1 MKILVPVKR
10 VVDANIKVKVGP
22 DGKLDVANL
31 KHSMNPFDEIALE
44 QAVQMKEKGIANEVI
59 AVSVGDTKAQE
70 TLRTALAMGADKG
83 VLIQT
88 DKPFEAEP
96 LNVAKLISAYVK
108 QVNPDLI
115 ICGKQAV
122 DNDSNQV
129 GQMIAAMCEYPQATH
144 ASSAL
149 MKEGKLEV
157 TREIDGGYEVLD
169 LTLPAVVTADLRLNA
184 PRYVTLPMMMKAK
197 RKPQEVVMA
206 SALCRISVRTLK
218 LSAMKPL
225 KHARSAARLPMST
238 NSSTNSRTKRRYFK
252 EREHGRFSYCR
263 T

>member
-1 MKILVPVKR
+1 
-10 VVDANIKVKVGP
+10 
-22 DGKLDVANL
+22 
-31 KHSMNPFDEIALE
+31 MNPFDEIALE

-59 AVSVGDTKAQE
+59 AVSVGDTKSQE

-129 GQMIAAMCEYPQATH
+129 GQMIAAICGYPQATH
-144 ASSAL
+144 ASAAA

-157 TREIDGGYEVLD
+157 TREIDGGYEILD
-169 LTLPAVVTADLRLNA
+169 LTLPAVITADLRLNA
-184 PRYVTLPMMMKAK
+184 PRYVTLPMMMRAK
-197 RKPQEVVMA
+197 RKPQEVVQA
-206 SALCRISVRTLK
+206 AALCPDLRAHVEIVGYEAPEARKVGRKIANVDELIDKLK
-218 LSAMKPL
+218 NEAKVL
-225 KHARSAARLPMST
+225 
-238 NSSTNSRTKRRYFK
+238 
-252 EREHGRFSYCR
+252 
-263 T
+263 

>member
-59 AVSVGDTKAQE
+59 AVSVGDTKSQE

-144 ASSAL
+144 ASA
-149 MKEGKLEV
+149 
-157 TREIDGGYEVLD
+157 
-169 LTLPAVVTADLRLNA
+169 AV
-184 PRYVTLPMMMKAK
+184 MMKAK
-197 RKPQEVVMA
+197 RKPQEVVQA
-206 SALCRISVRTLK
+206 SALCPDLRAHVEVVGYE
-218 LSAMKPL
+218 AP
-225 KHARSAARLPMST
+225 AAR
-238 NSSTNSRTKRRYFK
+238 KV
-252 EREHGRFSYCR
+252 GRKVANVDELIDKLKNEAKVL
-263 T
+263 

>member
-59 AVSVGDTKAQE
+59 AVSVGDIKAQE

-149 MKEGKLEV
+149 MKEGKL
-157 TREIDGGYEVLD
+157 
-169 LTLPAVVTADLRLNA
+169 
-184 PRYVTLPMMMKAK
+184 
-197 RKPQEVVMA
+197 
-206 SALCRISVRTLK
+206 
-218 LSAMKPL
+218 
-225 KHARSAARLPMST
+225 
-238 NSSTNSRTKRRYFK
+238 
-252 EREHGRFSYCR
+252 
-263 T
+263 

>member
-10 VVDANIKVKVGP
+10 VVEANIKVKVGP

-59 AVSVGDTKAQE
+59 AVSVGDTKSQE
-70 TLRTALAMGADKG
+70 TLRTALAMSADKG

-96 LNVAKLISAYVK
+96 LSVAKLISAYVK

-129 GQMIAAMCEYPQATH
+129 GQMIAAMCEEPQATH
-144 ASSAL
+144 AS
-149 MKEGKLEV
+149 
-157 TREIDGGYEVLD
+157 EVLD

-197 RKPQEVVMA
+197 RKPQEVVQA
-206 SALCRISVRTLK
+206 SALCPDFRAHVEVVGYE
-218 LSAMKPL
+218 AP
-225 KHARSAARLPMST
+225 AAR
-238 NSSTNSRTKRRYFK
+238 KV
-252 EREHGRFSYCR
+252 GRKVANVDELIDKLKNEAKVL
-263 T
+263 

>member
-1 MKILVPVKR
+1 MPIR
-10 VVDANIKVKVGP
+10 AF
-22 DGKLDVANL
+22 
-31 KHSMNPFDEIALE
+31 SFR
-44 QAVQMKEKGIANEVI
+44 
-59 AVSVGDTKAQE
+59 
-70 TLRTALAMGADKG
+70 RT
-83 VLIQT
+83 
-88 DKPFEAEP
+88 FEAEP

-144 ASSAL
+144 VSAAV

-197 RKPQEVVMA
+197 RKPQEVVQA
-206 SALCRISVRTLK
+206 SALCPDLRAHVEVVGYE
-218 LSAMKPL
+218 AP
-225 KHARSAARLPMST
+225 AAR
-238 NSSTNSRTKRRYFK
+238 KV
-252 EREHGRFSYCR
+252 GRKVANVDELIDKLKNEAKVL
-263 T
+263 

>member
-59 AVSVGDTKAQE
+59 AVSVGDTKSQE

-197 RKPQEVVMA
+197 RKPQEVVQA
-206 SALCRISVRTLK
+206 SALCPDLRAHVEVVGYE
-218 LSAMKPL
+218 AP
-225 KHARSAARLPMST
+225 AAR
-238 NSSTNSRTKRRYFK
+238 KV
-252 EREHGRFSYCR
+252 GRKVANVDELIDKLKNEAKVL
-263 T
+263 

>member
-22 DGKLDVANL
+22 EGKLDVANL

-59 AVSVGDTKAQE
+59 AVSVGDTKSQE

-129 GQMIAAMCEYPQATH
+129 GQMIAAICGVLGSDTAGCGYR
-144 ASSAL
+144 
-149 MKEGKLEV
+149 GLE
-157 TREIDGGYEVLD
+157 T
-169 LTLPAVVTADLRLNA
+169 
-184 PRYVTLPMMMKAK
+184 K
-197 RKPQEVVMA
+197 RT
-206 SALCRISVRTLK
+206 ALC
-218 LSAMKPL
+218 
-225 KHARSAARLPMST
+225 HAAYDDESQTQTAGSRSGSCFVL
-238 NSSTNSRTKRRYFK
+238 
-252 EREHGRFSYCR
+252 
-263 T
+263 

>member
-59 AVSVGDTKAQE
+59 AVSVGDTKSQE

-96 LNVAKLISAYVK
+96 LSVAKLISAYVK

-144 ASSAL
+144 ASAAV

-184 PRYVTLPMMMKAK
+184 RAMSRCRCDESQA
-197 RKPQEVVMA
+197 QAAEVVQA
-206 SALCRISVRTLK
+206 SALCPDLRAHVEVVGYE
-218 LSAMKPL
+218 AP
-225 KHARSAARLPMST
+225 AAR
-238 NSSTNSRTKRRYFK
+238 KV
-252 EREHGRFSYCR
+252 GRKVANVDELIDKLKNEAKVL
-263 T
+263 